1 METSTYGTGGS
12 ATGAQILSPSL
23 TDRQWA
29 AAAHGAALL
38 AALLTS
44 WAAGVAGAVAA
55 FAVWMLV
62 RDRSVFASEHAKEA
76 VNFNVSML
84 IYACVAWIVGFLL
97 VGATLLTLG
106 IGLLVTAPA
115 GLLLLLAVGAIAVVW
130 LVCSFIAV
138 FKAFDGQPYRYPVTI
153 RLFK

>member
-1 METSTYGTGGS
+1 METSTIESASS
-12 ATGAQILSPSL
+12 ATGVQTLSPSL

-44 WAAGVAGAVAA
+44 WIAGVAGAMAA
-55 FAVWMLV
+55 LAIWMLV
-62 RDRSVFASEHAKEA
+62 RDRYAFATEHAKEA

-84 IYACVAWIVGFLL
+84 IYACAAWIIGFLL
-97 VGATLLTLG
+97 IGATVLTLG

-115 GLLLLLAVGAIAVVW
+115 GVLLLLMVGAIAVAW
-130 LVCSFIAV
+130 LVCSFIAA
-138 FKAFDGQPYRYPVTI
+138 FKAFDGQPYRYPLTL
-153 RLFK
+153 RLFN

>member
-1 METSTYGTGGS
+1 METSTIESGSNGTGVQ
-12 ATGAQILSPSL
+12 TLSPSL

-44 WAAGVAGAVAA
+44 WIAGVAGAMAA
-55 FAVWMLV
+55 LAIWMLV
-62 RDRSVFASEHAKEA
+62 RDRYAFATEHAKEA

-84 IYACVAWIVGFLL
+84 IYACAAWIIGFLL
-97 VGATLLTLG
+97 IGATVLTLG

-115 GLLLLLAVGAIAVVW
+115 GVLLLLMVGAIAVAW
-130 LVCSFIAV
+130 LVCSFIAA
-138 FKAFDGQPYRYPVTI
+138 FKAFDGQPYRYPLTL
-153 RLFK
+153 RLFN

>member
-1 METSTYGTGGS
+1 METSTYESGGN
-12 ATGAQILSPSL
+12 ATGVQTLSPSL

-29 AAAHGAALL
+29 AAAHAAALL

-44 WAAGVAGAVAA
+44 WIAGVAGAVAA
-55 FAVWMLV
+55 LAIWMLV
-62 RDRSVFASEHAKEA
+62 RDKSAFAAEHAREA

-84 IYACVAWIVGFLL
+84 IYACAAWIIGFLL

-115 GLLLLLAVGAIAVVW
+115 GVLLLLLVAYYLAPRMIW
-130 LVCSFIAV
+130 
-138 FKAFDGQPYRYPVTI
+138 
-153 RLFK
+153 RLTAATHE